1 VRFIQMSLVFVVGF
15 FAALSIRVAVD
26 VFEHPGDRTVQRIY
40 AGFDRQ
46 FGGDDA
52 RWKVQSQGKLVC
64 EHPGSILISNCAYVT
79 MRLSLWPFRWQF
91 AHQFRPEILYQLA
104 H

>member
-15 FAALSIRVAVD
+15 FAALAIRVAVE

-52 RWKVQSQGKLVC
+52 RWKVQSRRNANNQTLTQ
-64 EHPGSILISNCAYVT
+64 EYEAAN
-79 MRLSLWPFRWQF
+79 
-91 AHQFRPEILYQLA
+91 
-104 H
+104 